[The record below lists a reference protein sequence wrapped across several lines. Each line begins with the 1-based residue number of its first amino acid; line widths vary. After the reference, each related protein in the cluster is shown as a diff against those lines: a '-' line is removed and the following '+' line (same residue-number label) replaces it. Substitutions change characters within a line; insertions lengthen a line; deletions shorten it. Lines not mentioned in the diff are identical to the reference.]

1 MEVSAELF
9 LLDNLLMDWLMLRL
23 AAAIG
28 GLRLRPWLS
37 PAAALLGAVYALL
50 SLTALPVLNRL
61 PCKLALC
68 VAAALPLVHAPRD
81 LPRAILALFVAACF
95 LGGLLF
101 ALCMLLGG
109 SLAGGVLV
117 GTVPLR
123 AALLGAVAAL
133 VAPRLVRSLTAA
145 IRNRS
150 RHVLLRVVLQDR
162 TLLVQALADSGNL
175 LTEPLTGKPVVI
187 LDRSLLPDCGGGRP
201 VPYATLGGE
210 GFLYA
215 IQPRLLQAYV
225 GGWHAI
231 DALVAASDTRI
242 NGTQAIIDSALLPKG
257 RRDTDVQTHMDVVQ
271 AAVSAAPPA
280 AAQAGAV
287 HSFGGDAAGSVS
299 GGGGTGLDH
308 APEGGRTDGEER
320 ID

>member
-1 MEVSAELF
+1 M
-9 LLDNLLMDWLMLRL
+9 
-23 AAAIG
+23 
-28 GLRLRPWLS
+28 
-37 PAAALLGAVYALL
+37 
-50 SLTALPVLNRL
+50 
-61 PCKLALC
+61 
-68 VAAALPLVHAPRD
+68 AAALPLVHAPRD

-109 SLAGGVLV
+109 SLAGGVLM